1 MQSYERIPVIRLWH
15 VLLVPLQGEVS
26 DTLAE
31 RLTEEVLQQVY
42 AEEVSG
48 LVIDIT
54 GLWLV
59 DSHLCS
65 VLSQL
70 AQAAALMGA
79 KTFLSGMKPEVA
91 LALETMGVELH
102 GVGATQRLDEALQAL
117 GIQLAME
124 PRHGTETDGWAKA
137 NSHGHARPGPSW
149 TSQEDETA

>member
-15 VLLVPLQGEVS
+15 VILVPLQGEVS

-31 RLTEEVLQQVY
+31 QLTEEVLRQVH

-59 DSHLCS
+59 DSHLCA
-65 VLSQL
+65 VLSQI

-91 LALETMGVELH
+91 LTLETMGVELR
-102 GVGATQRLDEALQAL
+102 GVGSTQSLNEALEAL
-117 GIQLAME
+117 GIQLAVRGVGGE
-124 PRHGTETDGWAKA
+124 PADRESAEAPRFAETSG
-137 NSHGHARPGPSW
+137 
-149 TSQEDETA
+149 